1 MKTVLESSGVAR
13 LLGVVAGSAALVGTV
28 AVCGGDPVEPPPTNS
43 APTASSDIP
52 TQMFTLP
59 GDDGMF
65 DVASFFTDP
74 DGDALTYTATS
85 GEPSMLDASVSG
97 SVVTLSLVSG
107 VELAET
113 LTTTVD
119 VTARDPDG
127 LAASASVPVE
137 ITPGNKSP
145 VAAIDTLFVEL
156 GLDETVEEDLDLV
169 FSDPDGDDLTFTA
182 SSSDDNIVSVSVS
195 GSIFSM
201 TGEAEGEATITITAT
216 DPGQLSVEATAV
228 VTVTR
233 GNRWP
238 IVVDTIADYTNMQP
252 GDSVT
257 VDVSSYFSD
266 PDGDDL
272 TFTASSDNEEV
283 ATAEMSGSILTIA
296 AIASGQAR
304 LTVTATDPDG
314 RFANQWPEVTVPAE
328 PEQVFFEDFEDGFPT
343 DWDAGNSDEDT
354 GDDVDV
360 EVVDGILRVTPPV
373 DNAPTDGSLKAAWA
387 FPPDFE
393 PVLDD
398 WEVSARMG
406 RETDAIWTQIF
417 MSTVGSATVTAY
429 RIDIG
434 TGFLTGD
441 NDNYNYVIAAAV
453 SGQWSVVDWGES
465 DDVLD
470 GPGEMNDVVVSKQEG
485 RWILTVNGDT
495 LINESDA
502 DHPDEVDYV
511 DFTAISATDGETNPT
526 ALLADYLDIWI
537 TEEFSR
543 TASDGQTETVGGD
556 INAKGA
562 LSVPPGDRP
571 ASTLTREERRAQWR
585 EMMKLPW
592 RTPDGR
598 LIYPPRR
605 TAPARR

>member
-182 SSSDDNIVSVSVS
+182 SSSDDNIVSVSIS

-201 TGEAEGEATITITAT
+201 TGEAEGEATITIRAT
-216 DPGQLSVEATAV
+216 DPGGLYVEATV
-228 VTVTR
+228 GVTVTQD
-233 GNRWP
+233 NRWP
-238 IVVDTIADYTNMQP
+238 TTVGTMDDYTLEI

-257 VDVSSYFSD
+257 VDVSEYFSD

-272 TFTASSDNEEV
+272 TFTVSSDNEEA
-283 ATAEMSGSILTIA
+283 ATAEMSGNMLTIA
-296 AIASGQAR
+296 AIASGQAQ
-304 LTVTATDPDG
+304 LTVTATDPYG
-314 RFANQWPEVTVPAE
+314 LSANQWPKVTVPAE
-328 PEQVFFEDFEDGFPT
+328 PQQVFFEDFEDGFPEDW
-343 DWDAGNSDEDT
+343 DWDASGGSGN
-354 GDDVDV
+354 GAV
-360 EVVDGILRVTPPV
+360 EVVDGILRITPPEATD
-373 DNAPTDGSLKAAWA
+373 DNSTFAWA
-387 FPPDFE
+387 FPTDSIFNP
-393 PVLDD
+393 LDD
-398 WEVSARMG
+398 WWEIKASVG
-406 RETDAIWTQIF
+406 RENNTIYSQIF
-417 MSTVGSATVTAY
+417 MEVEGSAT
-429 RIDIG
+429 IDVYIVNIG
-434 TGFLTGD
+434 TGFASGA
-441 NDNYNYVIAAAV
+441 NAGYNYAIGTCGSTGCFA
-453 SGQWSVVDWGES
+453 VDWGES

-470 GPGEMNDVVVSKQEG
+470 GDGDMNDVVVSKQDG
-485 RWILTVNGDT
+485 RWILTVNDVE
-495 LINESDA
+495 LINEPDTG
-502 DHPDEVDYV
+502 HPDRVPYV
-511 DFTAISATDGETNPT
+511 DFTAVNSSGSDDPR
-526 ALLADYLDIWI
+526 ALLADYLEIWM

-556 INAKGA
+556 IKAKGA
-562 LSVPPGDRP
+562 LPVPGDRP
-571 ASTLTREERRAQWR
+571 ASTLTREERRARLR
-585 EMMKLPW
+585 EIMKLPF

-598 LIYPPRR
+598 
-605 TAPARR
+605 

>member
-182 SSSDDNIVSVSVS
+182 SSSDDNIVSVSIS

-201 TGEAEGEATITITAT
+201 TGEAEGEATITIRAT
-216 DPGQLSVEATAV
+216 DPGGLYVEATV
-228 VTVTR
+228 GVTVTR
-233 GNRWP
+233 DNRWP
-238 IVVDTIADYTNMQP
+238 TTVGTMDDYELEI

-272 TFTASSDNEEV
+272 TFTVSSDNEEV

-296 AIASGQAR
+296 AIASGQAQ

-328 PEQVFFEDFEDGFPT
+328 PEQVFFEDFEDGFPE
-343 DWDAGNSDEDT
+343 DWDWNASGGSGN
-354 GDDVDV
+354 GAV
-360 EVVDGILRVTPPV
+360 EVVDGILRITPPGATD
-373 DNAPTDGSLKAAWA
+373 DNPTFAWA
-387 FPPDFE
+387 NPPNFD
-393 PVLDD
+393 PPLDD
-398 WEVSARMG
+398 WEIRASVG
-406 RETDAIWTQIF
+406 RENDAIYSQIF
-417 MSTVGSATVTAY
+417 MEVEGSAT
-429 RIDIG
+429 IDVYIVGIG
-434 TGFLTGD
+434 DGWNNTDTTQ
-441 NDNYNYVIAAAV
+441 NYVLAACGNGCTLVA
-453 SGQWSVVDWGES
+453 SGES
-465 DDVLD
+465 DAVKD
-470 GPGEMNDVVVSKQEG
+470 GDGEMNDVVISKQEG

-495 LINESDA
+495 LVNTSDA
-502 DHPDEVDYV
+502 GHPDQVPYV
-511 DFTAISATDGETNPT
+511 DFTAVNVSGSDNPG
-526 ALLADYLDIWI
+526 ALLADYLEIWI
-537 TEEFSR
+537 TEEFDR

-556 INAKGA
+556 IKAKGA
-562 LSVPPGDRP
+562 LPVPGDRP
-571 ASTLTREERRAQWR
+571 ASTLTREERRARWR
-585 EMMKLPW
+585 EMIRGPLK
-592 RTPDGR
+592 TPDGR
-598 LIYPPRR
+598 
-605 TAPARR
+605 

>member
-43 APTASSDIP
+43 APTTSSEIP

-182 SSSDDNIVSVSVS
+182 SSSDESIVSVSIS

-201 TGEAEGEATITITAT
+201 TGEAEGEATITIRAT
-216 DPGQLSVEATAV
+216 DPGGLYVEATAG
-228 VTVTR
+228 VTVTQ
-233 GNRWP
+233 GNRRP

-257 VDVSSYFSD
+257 VDVSEYFSD

-296 AIASGQAR
+296 AIAPGEAQ
-304 LTVTATDPDG
+304 LTVTATDPGDLS
-314 RFANQWPEVTVPAE
+314 ANQWPEVTVPAE
-328 PEQVFFEDFEDGFPT
+328 PEQVFFEDFEDGFPE
-343 DWDAGNSDEDT
+343 DWDWNASGGSGN
-354 GDDVDV
+354 GAV
-360 EVVDGILRVTPPV
+360 EVVDGILRITPPGATS
-373 DNAPTDGSLKAAWA
+373 DSSTFAWA
-387 FPPDFE
+387 YPPNFD
-393 PVLDD
+393 PPLDD
-398 WEVSARMG
+398 WEIRASVG
-406 RETDAIWTQIF
+406 RENDAIYSQIF
-417 MSTVGSATVTAY
+417 MEVEGSAT
-429 RIDIG
+429 IDVYIVGIG
-434 TGFLTGD
+434 DGWNNTDTTQ
-441 NDNYNYVIAAAV
+441 NYVLAV
-453 SGQWSVVDWGES
+453 CGNGCTLVASGES
-465 DDVLD
+465 DAVKD
-470 GPGEMNDVVVSKQEG
+470 GDGEMNDVVISKQEG
-485 RWILTVNGDT
+485 RWILTVNEVE

-502 DHPDEVDYV
+502 GHPDQVPYV
-511 DFTAISATDGETNPT
+511 DFTAVNVSGSDDPG
-526 ALLADYLDIWI
+526 ALLADYLEIWI
-537 TEEFSR
+537 TEEFR
-543 TASDGQTETVGGD
+543 TADGQPETVGGD
-556 INAKGA
+556 IKAKGA
-562 LSVPPGDRP
+562 LPVPPGDRP
-571 ASTLTREERRAQWR
+571 ASTLTREERRARWR
-585 EMMKLPW
+585 EMIRGPLK
-592 RTPDGR
+592 TPDGR
-598 LIYPPRR
+598 
-605 TAPARR
+605 